1 MSARGRFGDAIA
13 SVSNYNY
20 THAVCIN
27 REAMCIR
34 ERLNFSNRKVDEFP
48 GGHSMGRQRVNISV
62 SAEALELLERLQGR
76 MGLNRSALLELLVRE
91 EAARRRISLPR
102 RQKKR

>member
-1 MSARGRFGDAIA
+1 
-13 SVSNYNY
+13 
-20 THAVCIN
+20 
-27 REAMCIR
+27 
-34 ERLNFSNRKVDEFP
+34 
-48 GGHSMGRQRVNISV
+48 MGRRRVNISV
-62 SAEALELLERLQGR
+62 SSEALELLERLQGR